1 MYFQLV
7 LWRVKGA
14 RSIRYYFFFGIFLLF
29 LSELYDPRG
38 RVKEVG
44 DESEQEVAR
53 SEGGRGANVGFLC
66 TQK

>member
-1 MYFQLV
+1 M
-7 LWRVKGA
+7 
-14 RSIRYYFFFGIFLLF
+14 RYYFLFGIFLLF
-29 LSELYDPRG
+29 LSGLYDPRG

-53 SEGGRGANVGFLC
+53 TEAGRGANVGFLC